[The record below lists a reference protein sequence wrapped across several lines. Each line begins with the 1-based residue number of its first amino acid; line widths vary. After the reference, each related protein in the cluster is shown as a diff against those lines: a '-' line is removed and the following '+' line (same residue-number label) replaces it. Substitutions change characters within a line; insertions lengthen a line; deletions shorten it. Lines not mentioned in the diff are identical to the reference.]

1 MLIENS
7 SGLAKVR
14 RFGFVTIG
22 SEVGG
27 LGFVWRCVAVKSIT
41 ELRLLRGVILRPF
54 ATWLVP
60 ELYFLTVMAT
70 MTDAAVAQLTV
81 AWSIRDF
88 CA

>member
-22 SEVGG
+22 SEVEG
-27 LGFVWRCVAVKSIT
+27 LGFFWRCIAVKSIT

-60 ELYFLTVMAT
+60 ELYFLTGMA
-70 MTDAAVAQLTV
+70 MTDAAVARLTV
-81 AWSIRDF
+81 VWSIRDF

>member
-27 LGFVWRCVAVKSIT
+27 LGFVWRCVLVKSIT
-41 ELRLLRGVILRPF
+41 ELRLLRGVILRPY

-60 ELYFLTVMAT
+60 ELYFLTVMD
-70 MTDAAVAQLTV
+70 MTDAAVAQLIV

-88 CA
+88 YA